1 MRVRHR
7 IPSIFNLSMVD
18 VLCCALGCVILLW
31 LVNLRE
37 AKYHE
42 ESAEEEHL
50 RITNELAGIRADR
63 DNAIGMMMQ
72 LESQIEALQEERSSL
87 QKSLK
92 VKQVEAADLARRL
105 KTSGQRIVSLENDLG
120 ERRKRQEM
128 ETARAEELGRKL
140 KDASDRVV
148 ALEKELRL
156 SEKRGDKETARSG
169 ELAEALV
176 AERMRLKEM
185 QTKANLVPTLRAE
198 LKEAREQYAAEKAL
212 ASALEKEIAKRMRDL
227 KDADKNLEKLA
238 ASRSSLKSEI
248 EARDKE
254 LEQAQRTLAALR
266 EQNRTLQGETARV
279 RAAVD
284 NRFAGI
290 TLTGR
295 RVLFLVD
302 TSGSMD
308 LVDENTK
315 APTKWSDV
323 GKTIARLMRS
333 LPDLEKYQVIVFA
346 ETTAFLFA
354 GEEDWLDYKA
364 QSSPERVRAALAKI
378 TPKGGTNM
386 FAALQLAFRLR
397 AKGMDTIYLFS
408 DGLPNLGEGVRADE
422 LNTLRE
428 VERNDRLARHIR
440 RSLQSDWNRPR
451 PGLPRVRINAIG
463 FFYESP
469 DVGAFLWALA
479 RENDGSFVGMSKP

>member
-31 LVNLRE
+31 LINLRE

-42 ESAEEEHL
+42 ESAEDEHR
-50 RITNELAGIRADR
+50 RIILELAGIRADR
-63 DNAIGMMMQ
+63 DEVLGKVMQ
-72 LESQIEALQEERSSL
+72 LSSQIEALQEEKSGL

-92 VKQVEAADLARRL
+92 LKQSESADLMRRL
-105 KTSGQRIVSLENDLG
+105 EKSSQRIVSLESELQ
-120 ERRKRQEM
+120 EQSKRQEM
-128 ETARAEELGRKL
+128 ETARAEEMERRLKNAAGR
-140 KDASDRVV
+140 VT
-148 ALEKELRL
+148 ALQKELRL
-156 SEKRGDKETARSG
+156 SEKRGEKEMAKSG
-169 ELAEALV
+169 ELAEELA
-176 AERMRLKEM
+176 AARKRLSEM
-185 QTKANLVPTLRAE
+185 QTTAKLVPSLRE
-198 LKEAREQYAAEKAL
+198 DLKEARELYATEKAL
-212 ASALEKEIAKRMRDL
+212 AVALEKEIAKRMGEL
-227 KDADKNLEKLA
+227 KDADKNLEKLD
-238 ASRSSLKSEI
+238 ASRRSLQRDL

-254 LEQAQRTLAALR
+254 IAEAQRKLTALR
-266 EQNRTLQGETARV
+266 ERNKDLQGETARV
-279 RAAVD
+279 RAAAE

-315 APTKWSDV
+315 APTKWADV
-323 GKTIARLMRS
+323 RDTVARVMRS

-346 ETTAFLFA
+346 ETTRFLFA
-354 GEEDWLDYKA
+354 GEDGWFDYKA
-364 QSSPERVRAALAKI
+364 QSSPERVKAALAKI
-378 TPKGGTNM
+378 EPKGGTNM
-386 FAALQLAFRLR
+386 YAALQLAFRLR
-397 AKGMDTIYLFS
+397 TKGMDTIYLFS
-408 DGLPNLGEGVRADE
+408 DGLPNLGEGVRPEE
-422 LNTLRE
+422 LNNLRE

-440 RSLQSDWNRPR
+440 QTLQNNWNRLLPSQ
-451 PGLPRVRINAIG
+451 PRVRINTIG